1 MEGKGKGGGL
11 YSNVA
16 TSQHLSEFLFPSL
29 FLPAPLHHLKCP
41 VFKHSEGIG
50 RDKGKEEA
58 CFYGIFIDDFLLEIF
73 SFLIKEISGTI
84 RGKGRD
90 WKDEGKE
97 EGLVRTNPTRS

>member
-1 MEGKGKGGGL
+1 MPCFQALGVVWK
-11 YSNVA
+11 
-16 TSQHLSEFLFPSL
+16 
-29 FLPAPLHHLKCP
+29 
-41 VFKHSEGIG
+41 
-50 RDKGKEEA
+50 RKGKEEA

-97 EGLVRTNPTRS
+97 EDLVRTNQDYPKVCVNLQTDVR